1 MIFDA
6 TILRTELVPIRK
18 KTPAHEDKREEIDEE
33 RTIDLAHNSLLC

>member
-18 KTPAHEDKREEIDEE
+18 KTPAHEDKKEIDEE